1 MEIWVRPS
9 GPVAAPSSQRGGSES
24 SRDSEQDGE
33 LVSLSAS
40 EVSPPGSSG
49 SFVLVLLFSVAV
61 LVYSVLSTAGSSGFI
76 SAYTETQEV
85 QLYLSKF
92 ISSVYFISSFNDVPV
107 RHLSSRSGN
116 IL

>member
-40 EVSPPGSSG
+40 EVRTSVSSG
-49 SFVLVLLFSVAV
+49 S
-61 LVYSVLSTAGSSGFI
+61 STAGSSGFI

-92 ISSVYFISSFNDVPV
+92 ISLQSVSSVVLMMYLSLRPPSC
-107 RHLSSRSGN
+107 HLSSSSGN